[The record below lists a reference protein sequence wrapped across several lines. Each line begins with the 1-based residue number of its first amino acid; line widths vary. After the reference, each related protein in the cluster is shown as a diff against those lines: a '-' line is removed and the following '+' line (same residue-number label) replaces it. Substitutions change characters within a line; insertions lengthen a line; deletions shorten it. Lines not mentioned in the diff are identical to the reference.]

1 MRTKPRQPGS
11 IVEIMQSLPEPH
23 IECGC
28 RLFLGPAVARFDAR
42 AFGPC
47 QRRTRDT
54 KIQRGTVP
62 FHGQRGSSP
71 SPDTFDGD
79 ARFALVC
86 VG

>member
-1 MRTKPRQPGS
+1 
-11 IVEIMQSLPEPH
+11 VEIMQSLPEPH

-54 KIQRGTVP
+54 NVAQ
-62 FHGQRGSSP
+62 FHSMVNEEALRVLTRLMETHALP
-71 SPDTFDGD
+71 SFV
-79 ARFALVC
+79 LVDP
-86 VG
+86 